1 MAKPPVPLMLVHGDH
16 DDFLPLEKVAEMK
29 KAFPQVQYE
38 LIPETGHNS
47 FIEQTAMCVEAILR
61 FA

>member
-1 MAKPPVPLMLVHGDH
+1 MLVHGDH